1 MVLCCFKGSGK
12 CKQYL
17 AHDSICVRVWSWKLF
32 NDKNRC
38 LHRQNSKGKV
48 MEEKQKEIK
57 TVSQEEIKLLTFN
70 PEMML
75 NEIKKLKDELYSST
89 MDNGYLSM
97 INIDLTAEVERLR
110 KRSFR
115 NLLQELLLRS
125 LGGQWI
131 EEKS

>member
-1 MVLCCFKGSGK
+1 
-12 CKQYL
+12 
-17 AHDSICVRVWSWKLF
+17 
-32 NDKNRC
+32 
-38 LHRQNSKGKV
+38 

-70 PEMML
+70 PDMML
-75 NEIKKLKDELYSST
+75 NEITKLKEELYSST

-110 KRSFR
+110 KQSFR

-131 EEKS
+131 EEK

>member
-1 MVLCCFKGSGK
+1 
-12 CKQYL
+12 
-17 AHDSICVRVWSWKLF
+17 
-32 NDKNRC
+32 
-38 LHRQNSKGKV
+38 

-70 PEMML
+70 PDMML
-75 NEIKKLKDELYSST
+75 NEITKLKEELYSST

-110 KRSFR
+110 KRSVR
-115 NLLQELLLRS
+115 NLIQELLLRC

-131 EEKS
+131 EEK

>member
-1 MVLCCFKGSGK
+1 
-12 CKQYL
+12 
-17 AHDSICVRVWSWKLF
+17 
-32 NDKNRC
+32 
-38 LHRQNSKGKV
+38 

-75 NEIKKLKDELYSST
+75 NEIKKLKDEFYSST